1 MQETNGNGQN
11 GHDLNQ
17 RFATLSRAV
26 VVKTEKTEAPVSAHQ
41 QLLEDPPPDEAEQK
55 KTYLSD
61 RSKLTRKIP
70 FHRDKRTKL
79 VALIIIGLGLSTAA
93 GALTMGKF
101 GVPRWSRDTKAKPVA
116 RRDGGSTWQRS
127 RFANAMQPLE
137 QPSPPPFQKDTAKPK
152 PKPSAKGKTVRTARV
167 APTPTSTSVLR
178 RPAIRTAYVPPDN
191 PQYPRRMYTP
201 SIIRGLPRPAAAPA
215 PAIRPSSKPAQ
226 SESKVQ
232 ELSPEERRKAAIA
245 ATTALT
251 SGASGDAAPQ
261 SPAGQPGSVV
271 QSTNSVPQPS
281 NPVDQ
286 ALNTGY
292 QEASFLA
299 SETAVIDDIP
309 QHLVG
314 RGQQAKGRLMTG
326 FVFLPGDVD
335 LLKGQTVDIEI
346 TDSMQTGLP
355 AGSRIV
361 AEIELPQSGGQ
372 LTSAPF
378 RLKPVGIAIGDAEYP
393 LPQNTIRLSGS
404 KGKPLVAKRQGSAFL
419 RFLGGLAQSLV
430 GGAGSLFTGSLGNNS
445 VISTVAPQVLNDLTG
460 KSGGQQQATE
470 VLAVREDA
478 PIQVDLMAPLS
489 LPAEIV
495 SQSAT
500 PSPSGPETIP
510 EAPQPAVLAPKPE
523 LTSQSLPE
531 SVAQDPGFG
540 STSQPPSE
548 PVFPQS
554 EDQQVALTDQQIDEV
569 IQGEINN
576 AAIPEAV
583 QFQQI
588 SQPAES
594 TSIEAVDQPIP

>member
-245 ATTALT
+245 ATTALSQKGGET
-251 SGASGDAAPQ
+251 QVASNIPAQPTDHPTQPANTAIQTAAGGNGVGP
-261 SPAGQPGSVV
+261 
-271 QSTNSVPQPS
+271 
-281 NPVDQ
+281 
-286 ALNTGY
+286 GY
-292 QEASFLA
+292 QQADYLQAEA
-299 SETAVIDDIP
+299 AVVDGIP
-309 QHLVG
+309 QTLVS
-314 RGQQAKGRLMTG
+314 RGKQAAGRLMTG
-326 FVFLPGDVD
+326 FAFLPGDVQN
-335 LLKGQTVDIEI
+335 LTGQAVDIEI
-346 TDSMQTGLP
+346 TDAMSSGLP
-355 AGSRIV
+355 AGARIV
-361 AEIELPQSGGQ
+361 AQIKLPQSGGQ
-372 LTSAPF
+372 LKSAPF
-378 RLKPVGIAIGDAEYP
+378 RLIPVAIAIGDSEFP
-393 LPQNTIRLSGS
+393 LPENTIRVSGK
-404 KGKPLVAKRQGSAFL
+404 KGKPLVAKRQGSEFL
-419 RFLGGLAQSLV
+419 RTLGGLVQTVL
-430 GGAGSLFTGSLGNNS
+430 GGASSLFTGSLGGNNS
-445 VISTVAPQVLNDLTG
+445 LISTIAPQVLQGMDARG
-460 KSGGQQQATE
+460 KSEATE
-470 VLAVREDA
+470 VLAIRENA
-478 PIQVDLMAPLS
+478 EIQIDLVAPLS
-489 LPAEIV
+489 LPQELLGLSQPETVV
-495 SQSAT
+495 SQQEAVMSQQVQ
-500 PSPSGPETIP
+500 PQPE
-510 EAPQPAVLAPKPE
+510 PQPAVY
-523 LTSQSLPE
+523 E
-531 SVAQDPGFG
+531 S
-540 STSQPPSE
+540 S
-548 PVFPQS
+548 VFPL
-554 EDQQVALTDQQIDEV
+554 EEPQQIAAQQAEVVLDESPDV
-569 IQGEINN
+569 VAEPITD
-576 AAIPEAV
+576 AAIEQAITSSEV
-583 QFQQI
+583 QTEPDI
-588 SQPAES
+588 L
-594 TSIEAVDQPIP
+594 AVDGK

>member
-1 MQETNGNGQN
+1 MTEQNRTNGHLGQSSL
-11 GHDLNQ
+11 DRKS
-17 RFATLSRAV
+17 RFAQLSGAV
-26 VVKTEKTEAPVSAHQ
+26 IVRVPEQDESLAAHQ
-41 QLLEDPPPDEAEQK
+41 QLLESPEPIVESEK
-55 KTYLSD
+55 KTFLSEE
-61 RSKLTRKIP
+61 SALNKSIP
-70 FHRDKRTKL
+70 FHRDKRVKL
-79 VALIIIGLGLSTAA
+79 VALIVSGFCLTGIAA
-93 GALTMGKF
+93 FLATSSFRLPKF
-101 GVPRWSRDTKAKPVA
+101 QTD
-116 RRDGGSTWQRS
+116 
-127 RFANAMQPLE
+127 
-137 QPSPPPFQKDTAKPK
+137 KPK
-152 PKPSAKGKTVRTARV
+152 PVVPRKGNGHLQETALSNTFAGFKGEADRVPFNPSQKKSKPLSKV
-167 APTPTSTSVLR
+167 APAKPNTAFKKRATPPVVTTASTVPLRRTVLR
-178 RPAIRTAYVPPDN
+178 SYIPPDN
-191 PQYPRRMYTP
+191 PPMGRRSFKPVPVPVRSNIRQTVPPVLKP
-201 SIIRGLPRPAAAPA
+201 SP
-215 PAIRPSSKPAQ
+215 SKPA
-226 SESKVQ
+226 VRQ
-232 ELSPEERRKAAIA
+232 EEEKSPEERRLAAIA
-245 ATTALT
+245 ATTAYT
-251 SGASGDAAPQ
+251 QKQEGAQTQVSSAGGSTKPSGEYQDAE
-261 SPAGQPGSVV
+261 
-271 QSTNSVPQPS
+271 
-281 NPVDQ
+281 
-286 ALNTGY
+286 Y
-292 QEASFLA
+292 LA
-299 SETAVIDDIP
+299 SESAVIDDIP

-361 AEIELPQSGGQ
+361 AEIDLPQSGGQ

-500 PSPSGPETIP
+500 PSLSGPETIP
-510 EAPQPAVLAPKPE
+510 ESPQPAVLAPKPE

>member
-245 ATTALT
+245 ATTALSQKGGET
-251 SGASGDAAPQ
+251 QVASNIPAQPTDHPTQPANTAIQTAAGGNGVGP
-261 SPAGQPGSVV
+261 
-271 QSTNSVPQPS
+271 
-281 NPVDQ
+281 
-286 ALNTGY
+286 GY
-292 QEASFLA
+292 QQADYLQAEA
-299 SETAVIDDIP
+299 AVVDGIP
-309 QHLVG
+309 QTLVS
-314 RGQQAKGRLMTG
+314 RGKQAAGRLMTG
-326 FVFLPGDVD
+326 FAFLPGDVQN
-335 LLKGQTVDIEI
+335 LTGQAVDIEI
-346 TDSMQTGLP
+346 TDAMSSGLP
-355 AGSRIV
+355 AGARIV
-361 AEIELPQSGGQ
+361 AQIKLPQSGGQ
-372 LTSAPF
+372 LKSAPF
-378 RLKPVGIAIGDAEYP
+378 RLIPVAIAIGDSEFP
-393 LPQNTIRLSGS
+393 LPENTIRVSGK
-404 KGKPLVAKRQGSAFL
+404 KGKPLVAKRQGSEFL
-419 RFLGGLAQSLV
+419 RTLGGLVQTVL
-430 GGAGSLFTGSLGNNS
+430 GGASSLFTGSLGGNNS
-445 VISTVAPQVLNDLTG
+445 LISTIAPQVLQGMDTRG
-460 KSGGQQQATE
+460 KSEATE
-470 VLAVREDA
+470 VLAIRENA
-478 PIQVDLMAPLS
+478 EIQIDLVAPLS
-489 LPAEIV
+489 LPQELLGLSQPETVV
-495 SQSAT
+495 SQQEAVMSQQVQ
-500 PSPSGPETIP
+500 PQPE
-510 EAPQPAVLAPKPE
+510 PQPAVY
-523 LTSQSLPE
+523 E
-531 SVAQDPGFG
+531 S
-540 STSQPPSE
+540 S
-548 PVFPQS
+548 VFPL
-554 EDQQVALTDQQIDEV
+554 EEPQQIAAQQAEVVLDESPDV
-569 IQGEINN
+569 VAEPITD
-576 AAIPEAV
+576 AAIEQAITSSEV
-583 QFQQI
+583 QTEPDI
-588 SQPAES
+588 L
-594 TSIEAVDQPIP
+594 AVDGK